1 MEIDN
6 FISIEDVANK
16 AGYTVEG
23 IEKLCRKHGVGIR
36 DYDNERNDGI
46 EDEFDKVYKYKGMT
60 TSEYVALFGWD

>member
-1 MEIDN
+1 MKIDN

-23 IEKLCRKHGVGIR
+23 IEKLCRKHGVGVR
-36 DYDNERNDGI
+36 DYDNEKSDGI
-46 EDEFDKVYKYKGMT
+46 EDEFDKVYKYKGMA